1 MVGNIL
7 KSYFPNFNLG
17 RKEAIFGDHTSNGN
31 SVINTIII
39 FSKQFIWTE
48 KLGKKDLN
56 EMHYI
61 LFMKKEL
68 KLMLEIMQFK
78 GEMET
83 FITDWAEIM
92 QHFEIQI

>member
-7 KSYFPNFNLG
+7 KSYFPNFILG

-48 KLGKKDLN
+48 KFGKKDLN

-68 KLMLEIMQFK
+68 KLLLEIMQFK